1 MKIKDLLNSVDS
13 LNTRFK
19 IANRVKKCSTRI
31 RMAIA
36 QLYRDK
42 ILPKIELGIQSPD
55 GTGYMEISSFDLVNL
70 YGMENLSAL
79 LFLDDLYK
87 ANLRADKKDLHNL
100 LGMLSNGKHQSNM
113 VVTEEL
119 LEQVRQNSPDV
130 WESYQG
136 IVEDENSRTQELA
149 EDYEQIIDEDI

>member
-1 MKIKDLLNSVDS
+1 MKIKDLLNSVDG

-19 IANRVKKCSTRI
+19 IAHRIKKCSPRI
-31 RMAIA
+31 RMAIS

-55 GTGYMEISSFDLVNL
+55 GIGYMEISSYDLVNL

-87 ANLRADKKDLHNL
+87 ANLKTDKRELYNL
-100 LGMLSNGKHQSNM
+100 LGMLSNGRHQSNM
-113 VVTEEL
+113 VVTEEI
-119 LEQVRQNSPDV
+119 LEQVRQTSPNV

-136 IVEDENSRTQELA
+136 IVEDENTKTQELA
-149 EDYEQIIDEDI
+149 EDYEQIIEEDI

>member
-13 LNTRFK
+13 LNTKIK
-19 IANRVKKCSTRI
+19 IANRIKKCSPRI
-31 RMAIA
+31 RLAIT

-42 ILPKIELGIQSPD
+42 IIPKIELGIQSPD
-55 GTGYMEISSFDLVNL
+55 GMGYMEISSFDLVNL

-87 ANLRADKKDLHNL
+87 ANLKADKKDLHNL

-113 VVTEEL
+113 IVSEEL

-136 IVEDENSRTQELA
+136 LVEIENTKTQELA
-149 EDYEQIIDEDI
+149 EDYEQIIEEDI